1 MHLAHGARL
10 GLRAHLDELRLREL
24 AATRGRALSFPFRHA
39 PPAGLETE
47 LKRLI
52 LDALRSDAGFPRSR
66 DMSNIDIAWMVGEM
80 SRGRRLGGRV
90 AVATAWP
97 RVLPCRLG
105 CRGDGKVS
113 CLTSIRAYEMAG
125 RLVSPRGNES
135 SVEALMSAS
144 ATHYGHGNKHAKR
157 ASTCHHNGIKRRFP
171 EESESPAPDPTL

>member
-1 MHLAHGARL
+1 M
-10 GLRAHLDELRLREL
+10 GLRAHLDELRFREL
-24 AATRGRALSFPFRHA
+24 AATRGRGLASLFNTRRQ
-39 PPAGLETE
+39 PASETD
-47 LKRLI
+47 LDRLI
-52 LDALRSDAGFPRSR
+52 LEALRGDAGFQGSR
-66 DMSNIDIAWMVGEM
+66 DLSNIDIAWMVGEM

-157 ASTCHHNGIKRRFP
+157 ASTSHHNGIKRRFP